1 MLLCLAVTGAF
12 AKSPIPDIR
21 DSYGV
26 ALADYDGDGLL
37 DVYIVGFRTLNRLLI
52 NNGDGTFRDK
62 SIAAGVGGN
71 LMPQGIR
78 NLELGASAADFDN
91 DGAVDLLICGWGE
104 ALDLLQNRND
114 GTFFSVTKRMG
125 LRRDVDA
132 NMAVWGDL
140 DDDGY
145 LDLLLTNEKGPVRL
159 YRNDH
164 GLRFLPVPLDS
175 AGIAADTGSQGA
187 LWCDVDLDGDLDLI
201 LTGWNKPLRIY
212 EQVSPLKF
220 RESGLG
226 FALPPGTRCNA
237 VLPGDFDNDGDPDL
251 MITVRQGP
259 NLLLV
264 NQSDPVRTAAVP
276 FQWRPQAKAI
286 RFLEESQAL
295 GLTETLDSYGG
306 AFADYDGDG
315 DLDLFLTTR
324 ARNVYYENTGGHFR
338 RRAPEEVGIEDDSST
353 YNTGFMYG
361 DLTPAPGDEMVIVS
375 RDSASAIEDGPP
387 PKSRRLKIYLHGV
400 HSNAWGVGSELSI
413 WTLSPKPTVS
423 VGPAGQGPGGQ
434 GPGGKESGSKV
445 PGGQGSDDTG
455 GQRPGG
461 AAPEQWTLTQ
471 SAQVH
476 DGEGYLSS
484 SVGPVTFYL
493 PGLGP
498 DGQTTPQRLR
508 IRFPGGKVIVR
519 KINPA
524 DSTLEVWESGF
535 LAAAWE
541 MTGRY
546 VYDTLRN
553 PVQRKRLLLWA
564 LMLVAGF
571 LALRAVLK
579 AMADAIARKRYTRE
593 LVDKNRE
600 LQELIGEVNRTQQQL
615 IHSEKLAA
623 LGQLV
628 AGIAHE
634 LNNPI
639 GFIYANLF
647 QIRKYLDGIEP
658 SALDAKGRANLA
670 KIDQA
675 LSESQDGSIRIRDI
689 VQNLRGLSRAGAAGP
704 GTALRKQPC
713 EVNRLIEKSLLLAQ
727 TTFSKNVS
735 LHKDYGQVPLIEAD
749 ETQIQQVFLN
759 ILVNAGQ
766 ALGERGTIR
775 IRTRA
780 EGGKAVISISDD
792 GPGIKPE
799 NLKHVFEPFFTTKPV
814 GQGIGLGL
822 HICYQIIQAHQG
834 EITAGSGNGRGAEFL
849 ISLPLQIPKPAD
861 DASAGIAAA
870 AD

>member
-1 MLLCLAVTGAF
+1 MLNALPAALFLILWVAADAQ

-21 DSYGV
+21 DGYGV
-26 ALADYDGDGLL
+26 ALADYDKDGLL

-62 SIAAGVGGN
+62 SIPAGVGGN

-104 ALDLLQNRND
+104 ALDLLKNRND
-114 GTFFSVTKRMG
+114 GTFYSVTKRAG
-125 LRRDVDA
+125 LQRNVDA

-140 DDDGY
+140 DGDGY
-145 LDLLLTNEKGPVRL
+145 LDLLLTNEQGPIRV

-164 GLRFLPVPLDS
+164 GLRFLPLPLDS
-175 AGIAADTGSQGA
+175 LGIAADTGSQGA
-187 LWCDVDLDGDLDLI
+187 LWCDLDLDGDLDLI
-201 LTGWNKPLRIY
+201 LTGWHHPLRIY
-212 EQVSPLKF
+212 EQVSPMKF
-220 RESGLG
+220 KEVDLG
-226 FALPPGTRCNA
+226 FAIPPGTRCNA

-251 MITVRQGP
+251 LITVRQGP

-264 NQSDPVRTAAVP
+264 NQADPERSAE
-276 FQWRPQAKAI
+276 RPAGWHPAKKPI
-286 RFLEESQAL
+286 RFLEKSRAL
-295 GLTETLDSYGG
+295 GLTDTLDSYGG
-306 AFADYDGDG
+306 AFGDYDGDG

-324 ARNVYYENTGGHFR
+324 THNYYYENVGGRFR
-338 RRAPEEVGIEDDSST
+338 ARPLDEVGIDDDSSS
-353 YNTGFMYG
+353 YNTGFMFG

-375 RDSASAIEDGPP
+375 RDSASAIQDGPA
-387 PKSRRLKIYLHGV
+387 PKSRRLKVFLHGV
-400 HSNAWGVGSELSI
+400 RSNASGVGSELGI
-413 WTLSPKPTVS
+413 WALSPKPSAGVS
-423 VGPAGQGPGGQ
+423 
-434 GPGGKESGSKV
+434 
-445 PGGQGSDDTG
+445 
-455 GQRPGG
+455 
-461 AAPEQWTLTQ
+461 APEQWRLTQ

-484 SVGPVTFYL
+484 YVGPVSFYL
-493 PGLGP
+493 P
-498 DGQTTPQRLR
+498 DTADPQRLLV
-508 IRFPGGKVIVR
+508 RFPSGKIVVR
-519 KINPA
+519 KIDPA
-524 DSTLEVWESGF
+524 DSTLEIWEGGF
-535 LAAAWE
+535 IAAAWQRA
-541 MTGRY
+541 GRSAY
-546 VYDTLRN
+546 YTLRDPTRRRN
-553 PVQRKRLLLWA
+553 IFLYA
-564 LMLVAGF
+564 LA
-571 LALRAVLK
+571 LAASFVLLRAVLK
-579 AMADAIARKRYTRE
+579 AMADGIARKRYTRE

-600 LQELIGEVNRTQQQL
+600 LQALIGEVNRTQQQL

-658 SALDAKGRANLA
+658 SALDARGKANLA

-704 GTALRKQPC
+704 GTALRKQSC
-713 EVNRLIEKSLLLAQ
+713 DVNRLIEKSLLLAQ
-727 TTFSKNVS
+727 TNFSKNV
-735 LHKDYGQVPLIEAD
+735 LLEKEYGEIPLIDVD

-766 ALGERGTIR
+766 ALGERGTVR

-780 EGGKAVISISDD
+780 ENGMAMISISDD
-792 GPGIKPE
+792 GQGIKPE

-822 HICYQIIQAHQG
+822 HICYQILQAHG
-834 EITAGSGNGRGAEFL
+834 GDITAKSEAGGGAEFL
-849 ISLPLQIPKPAD
+849 ITLPLQNPKSPA
-861 DASAGIAAA
+861 
-870 AD
+870 